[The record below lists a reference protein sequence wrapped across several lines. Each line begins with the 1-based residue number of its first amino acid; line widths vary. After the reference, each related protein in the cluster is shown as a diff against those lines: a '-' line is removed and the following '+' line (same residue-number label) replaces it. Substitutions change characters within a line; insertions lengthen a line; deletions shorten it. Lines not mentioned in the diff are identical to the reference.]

1 MIKVI
6 YNDNTV
12 RVSGH
17 ANYAEYGKDIVCAS
31 VSSVIATIV
40 NCIMNID
47 KSSITYQD
55 DGKTI
60 IITKINNK
68 SIEYSDD
75 SNVITIKKINS
86 NEIVNIIIN
95 TMIEILKDLE
105 RQYKENIKIE
115 SEE

>member
-31 VSSVIATIV
+31 VSSIITTVV
-40 NCIMNID
+40 NCIMNLD
-47 KSSITYQD
+47 KDSITYQD

-60 IITKINNK
+60 IITKINNN
-68 SIEYSDD
+68 EVV
-75 SNVITIKKINS
+75 NTIFA
-86 NEIVNIIIN
+86 
-95 TMIEILKDLE
+95 TMIDILKDLE
-105 RQYKENIKIE
+105 NQYKENIKVE

>member
-40 NCIMNID
+40 NCIMNLD

-60 IITKINNK
+60 IITKINNN
-68 SIEYSDD
+68 EVV
-75 SNVITIKKINS
+75 NTIFA
-86 NEIVNIIIN
+86 
-95 TMIEILKDLE
+95 TMIDILKDLE
-105 RQYKENIKIE
+105 NQYKENIKVE

>member
-6 YNDNTV
+6 YNNGTV
-12 RVSGH
+12 KVSGH
-17 ANYAEYGKDIVCAS
+17 AGYAEYGKDIVCAS

-47 KSSITYQD
+47 KDSITYQD

-60 IITKINNK
+60 IITKINNN
-68 SIEYSDD
+68 EVV
-75 SNVITIKKINS
+75 NTIFT
-86 NEIVNIIIN
+86 
-95 TMIEILKDLE
+95 TMIDILKDLE
-105 RQYKENIKIE
+105 NQYKENIKVE

>member
-31 VSSVIATIV
+31 VSSIITTVV
-40 NCIMNID
+40 NCIMKLD
-47 KSSITYQD
+47 KTSITYQD

-60 IITKINNK
+60 IITKINNN
-68 SIEYSDD
+68 EVV
-75 SNVITIKKINS
+75 NTIFA
-86 NEIVNIIIN
+86 
-95 TMIEILKDLE
+95 TMIDILKDLE
-105 RQYKENIKIE
+105 NQYKENIKVE

>member
-6 YNDNTV
+6 YNDNTIK
-12 RVSGH
+12 VSGH

-60 IITKINNK
+60 IITKINNN
-68 SIEYSDD
+68 EVV
-75 SNVITIKKINS
+75 NTIFA
-86 NEIVNIIIN
+86 
-95 TMIEILKDLE
+95 TMIDILKDLE
-105 RQYKENIKIE
+105 NQYKENIKVE